1 MRKNPFTTNPYIF
14 EIEFVLF
21 FLQERSNID
30 QGGSC
35 RAGGSVM
42 ASKNPCKMGMGYPE
56 VPYLSYS
63 ERKKILVTG
72 GAGFVGSHLT
82 DRLLMQVQQI

>member
-1 MRKNPFTTNPYIF
+1 
-14 EIEFVLF
+14 
-21 FLQERSNID
+21 
-30 QGGSC
+30 
-35 RAGGSVM
+35 M
-42 ASKNPCKMGMGYPE
+42 ASRNPCKMGMGYPE